1 MSEHSTN
8 SKKSSSGMPGAE
20 ALRLESLVEY
30 GEGAVVS
37 RTIAKGAAG
46 TITVFAFDKGQEL
59 SEHSAPFDA
68 YVTVL
73 DGTGTLVIDGNEVR
87 AESGE
92 TVLMPANIPHAVLA
106 PEPFKMLLVML
117 RNPKE
122 ASVDNT
128 QV

>member
-1 MSEHSTN
+1 
-8 SKKSSSGMPGAE
+8 MPEAK
-20 ALRLESLVEY
+20 ALRLGNLVDY

-73 DGTGTLVIDGNEVR
+73 DGTGELVIDGKPVR
-87 AESGE
+87 ANSGE

-122 ASVDNT
+122 AMENRM

>member
-1 MSEHSTN
+1 MSENSTN

-46 TITVFAFDKGQEL
+46 TIAGFAFDKGQEL
-59 SEHSAPFDA
+59 SEHSTPVDA

-122 ASVDNT
+122 PA
-128 QV
+128 

>member
-1 MSEHSTN
+1 
-8 SKKSSSGMPGAE
+8 MPEAK
-20 ALRLESLVEY
+20 ALRLGSLVDY

-73 DGTGTLVIDGNEVR
+73 DGTGELVIDGKPVR
-87 AESGE
+87 AKSGE
-92 TVLMPANIPHAVLA
+92 TVLMPADIPHAVLA

-117 RNPKE
+117 RNPKKSE
-122 ASVDNT
+122 ENI

>member
-1 MSEHSTN
+1 MSKDS
-8 SKKSSSGMPGAE
+8 KSSSGMPGAE
-20 ALRLESLVEY
+20 ALRLENLVEY

-73 DGTGTLVIDGNEVR
+73 EGTGKLVIDGKPVR

-92 TVLMPANIPHAVLA
+92 TVLMPANIPHAVEA

-122 ASVDNT
+122 SVDNI

>member
-1 MSEHSTN
+1 MSEKN
-8 SKKSSSGMPGAE
+8 PSSGMPE
-20 ALRLESLVEY
+20 AQALPLESLVEY

-46 TITVFAFDKGQEL
+46 TITVFAFDQGQEL

-73 DGTGTLVIDGNEVR
+73 EGVGTFVIDGKQVR
-87 AESGE
+87 GEKGE

-122 ASVDNT
+122 GASNPV